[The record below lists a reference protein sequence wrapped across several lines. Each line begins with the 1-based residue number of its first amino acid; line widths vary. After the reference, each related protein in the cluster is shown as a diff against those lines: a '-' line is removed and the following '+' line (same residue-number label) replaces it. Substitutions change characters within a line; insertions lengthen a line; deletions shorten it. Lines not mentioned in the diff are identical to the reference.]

1 MPALDAPR
9 ATRPRATR
17 PRPAWHGLTDACAF
31 ALEIA
36 MLVLLAVTGTRI
48 GAALAVH
55 VILAIALPA
64 IALAIWATWAAPG
77 STHTNSSAPKRAALS
92 RRRLADPWRLVAQI
106 VLFAITAGLA
116 AAAGLLAWGVIFAV
130 LAAGIFSLT
139 RLYPPPPPR
148 SAAREAG

>member
-9 ATRPRATR
+9 ATRPR
-17 PRPAWHGLTDACAF
+17 PAWAGLTDACAF

-36 MLVLLAVTGTRI
+36 MLVLLAVTGTKI
-48 GAALAVH
+48 GSTLAVH
-55 VILAIALPA
+55 VTLAILLPA
-64 IALAIWATWAAPG
+64 IALAIWATWAAPM
-77 STHTNSSAPKRAALS
+77 S

-139 RLYPPPPPR
+139 RLYPPPPSR